1 MSDIKS
7 ETRSYENFCLRTNNT
22 HFPPRFMENIK
33 YTGELIR
40 MHVALKY
47 RQLRLYVPV
56 KKKKKKNLDIANLT
70 SNIRLISM
78 RRFNK
83 CPKSQDIFNILL
95 SYFCFI
101 LLVWKTHNLSKL
113 TQLSASTLT
122 RILVY
127 CSPHRWYY
135 LEDNSTRL
143 KSFNKDLISNSLL
156 WVLSPGFPTSPWMNN
171 RLSKS
176 MFSKIKFIFHFSQ
189 VKLSSPILSFLLNDT
204 TIHLVFQWNTR
215 VYTRYSLSLCLIW

>member
-1 MSDIKS
+1 
-7 ETRSYENFCLRTNNT
+7 
-22 HFPPRFMENIK
+22 
-33 YTGELIR
+33 
-40 MHVALKY
+40 
-47 RQLRLYVPV
+47 
-56 KKKKKKNLDIANLT
+56 
-70 SNIRLISM
+70 M

-101 LLVWKTHNLSKL
+101 LLVWKTHNFSKL

-176 MFSKIKFIFHFSQ
+176 MFSKIFHFSFLPSETLFSYT
-189 VKLSSPILSFLLNDT
+189 VFSTEWYHHSSSFPVE
-204 TIHLVFQWNTR
+204 HQ
-215 VYTRYSLSLCLIW
+215 SLH

>member
-1 MSDIKS
+1 
-7 ETRSYENFCLRTNNT
+7 
-22 HFPPRFMENIK
+22 
-33 YTGELIR
+33 
-40 MHVALKY
+40 
-47 RQLRLYVPV
+47 
-56 KKKKKKNLDIANLT
+56 
-70 SNIRLISM
+70 M

-101 LLVWKTHNLSKL
+101 LLVWKTHNFSKL

-156 WVLSPGFPTSPWMNN
+156 WVLSPGFPTSPWITGSRSQCFPKLN
-171 RLSKS
+171 S
-176 MFSKIKFIFHFSQ
+176 FFI
-189 VKLSSPILSFLLNDT
+189 SPKWNSLL
-204 TIHLVFQWNTR
+204 L
-215 VYTRYSLSLCLIW
+215 YCLFYWMIPPFI